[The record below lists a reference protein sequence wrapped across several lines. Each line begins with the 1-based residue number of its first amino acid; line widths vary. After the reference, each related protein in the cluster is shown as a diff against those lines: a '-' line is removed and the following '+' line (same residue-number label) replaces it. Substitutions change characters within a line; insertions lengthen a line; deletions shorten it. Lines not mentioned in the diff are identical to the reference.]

1 MDLPL
6 AQKYARHIL
15 AWLTPFCDG
24 PTGSIRIEIAGSI
37 RRQRPQCA
45 DVDIVCIPKY
55 KIDHDL
61 FQAEQARAN
70 LLWQH
75 LTDYVRTY
83 QPDYGTA
90 FDTSEPASNP
100 PPPKILQGENYSPGM
115 KQMIVQLPRVQLDL
129 WFADESNFASRLLM
143 RTGSKEHNIWLAE
156 RAQRHGL
163 AWKPYEGLYKRGPGL
178 GGMAPFSELLPAATE
193 AELYAHLDLPYIDPI
208 NREIDW
214 LTSAKL

>member
-100 PPPKILQGENYSPGM
+100 TPPKILQGQQLGGM
-115 KQMIVQLPRVQLDL
+115 QMIIDLPKCQLDL
-129 WFADESNFASRLLM
+129 WFTDADSFASRLIQ

-156 RAQRHGL
+156 RAQRNGL
-163 AWKPYEGLYKRGPGL
+163 SWKPSSGLYKGDDR
-178 GGMAPFSELLPAATE
+178 LPSLTE
-193 AELYAHLDLPYIDPI
+193 ADLYAHLDLPYLDPI
-208 NREIDW
+208 HREIDW
-214 LTSAKL
+214 LTSSKL